1 MKLSLGFSPCP
12 NDTFIFDAMIHQ
24 KIDTE
29 GLSFEVVFDDVETLN
44 QKAFKTELDI
54 TKLSYHAYAYLTE
67 KYVLLHAGSALGFG
81 VGPLLICNNEDYI
94 SADALQNLQ
103 PHTSVL
109 IPQSSN
115 LIPHTSDPI
124 PHPIAIGS
132 SNLRPQSSDPVP
144 QTSDLRPPT
153 SNLRIGIPGKYTT
166 ANFLLSMAFPEA
178 KNKIEMKFFEI
189 ESALLNDQIDM
200 GVIIHEN
207 RFTYQEKGLKKIIDL
222 GEFWEDLT
230 QGPIPL
236 GGIMIK
242 RELPEEIKQKV
253 NRIIRRSV
261 QYAFDHPESGMDF
274 ICSLSQE
281 MSKEVINKHIELY
294 VNKFSIDLGEVGRKA
309 VNTFFEEAY
318 KGGIIPE
325 TKQNLFL

>member
-29 GLSFEVVFDDVETLN
+29 GLSFDVVFDDVETLN
-44 QKAFKTELDI
+44 QKAFRAELDI

-67 KYVLLHAGSALGFG
+67 QYVLLHAGSALGFG

-94 SADALQNLQ
+94 SADLLADLQ
-103 PHTSVL
+103 PPTSHF
-109 IPQSSN
+109 Q
-115 LIPHTSDPI
+115 
-124 PHPIAIGS
+124 
-132 SNLRPQSSDPVP
+132 P
-144 QTSDLRPPT
+144 QTSD
-153 SNLRIGIPGKYTT
+153 LRIGIPGKYTT
-166 ANFLLSMAFPEA
+166 ANFLLSLALPEA

-189 ESALLNDQIDM
+189 ESALLNHQIDL

-222 GEFWEDLT
+222 GEFWENLT

-236 GGIMIK
+236 GGIMVK
-242 RELPEEIKQKV
+242 RELPENVKQKI
-253 NRIIRRSV
+253 NRIIKRSV

-309 VNTFFEEAY
+309 VQTFFEQAHNL
-318 KGGIIPE
+318 GIIPE

>member
-29 GLSFEVVFDDVETLN
+29 GLSFDVVFDDVETLN
-44 QKAFKTELDI
+44 QKAFSAELDI

-67 KYVLLHAGSALGFG
+67 QYVLLHAGSALGFG

-94 SADALQNLQ
+94 SADLVADLQ
-103 PHTSVL
+103 P
-109 IPQSSN
+109 P
-115 LIPHTSDPI
+115 TSD
-124 PHPIAIGS
+124 
-132 SNLRPQSSDPVP
+132 LRP
-144 QTSDLRPPT
+144 QTSDLQPQT
-153 SNLRIGIPGKYTT
+153 SDLRIGIPGKYTT
-166 ANFLLSMAFPEA
+166 ANFLLSLALPEA

-189 ESALLNDQIDM
+189 ESALLNHQIDM

-222 GEFWEDLT
+222 GQFWEDLT

-236 GGIMIK
+236 GGIMVK
-242 RELPEEIKQKV
+242 RELPENIKQKV
-253 NRIIRRSV
+253 NRIIKRSV

-274 ICSLSQE
+274 IYSLSQE

-294 VNKFSIDLGEVGRKA
+294 VNKFSIDLGEVGINA
-309 VNTFFEEAY
+309 VQTFFEQAH
-318 KGGIIPE
+318 KLGIIPE